1 MPSFK
6 KTRSLLLE
14 SFDDGQISE
23 DEFFL
28 LYDENKS
35 KNPAF
40 PYEHYERFDME
51 EMEDSECVA
60 DFRFQKSD
68 IPLLAETL
76 QLPDSFT
83 CYQGTVCD
91 GIEGLCLLLRRTAYP
106 CRYSDL
112 IQRFGRP
119 VPELSMIS
127 SLVMD
132 TIYELHHHRL
142 TDWNMTLLSPPL
154 LQTYANAVSQR
165 GSAQYVDHKITREYC
180 IMDTNVFML

>member
-1 MPSFK
+1 MNVS
-6 KTRSLLLE
+6 TLR
-14 SFDDGQISE
+14 
-23 DEFFL
+23 
-28 LYDENKS
+28 NV
-35 KNPAF
+35 
-40 PYEHYERFDME
+40 E

-60 DFRFQKSD
+60 DFRFHKSD

-83 CYQGTVCD
+83 CYQGTVYD

-119 VPELSMIS
+119 VPELSMFS

-165 GSAQYVDHKITREYC
+165 GSALPNCFGLIDGTVRPICRPQDNQRVLYNGHKRVHALKFQSVALPSGMIANMYGPVGKK
-180 IMDTNVFML
+180 MKL